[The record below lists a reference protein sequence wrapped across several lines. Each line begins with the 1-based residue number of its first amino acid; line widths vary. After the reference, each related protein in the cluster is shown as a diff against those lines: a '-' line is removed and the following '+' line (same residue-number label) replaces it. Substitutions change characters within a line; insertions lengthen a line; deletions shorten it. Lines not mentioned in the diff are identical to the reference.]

1 MHAPHD
7 LAAAAVAPPCRLVIS
22 ISNRYHFVE
31 RSYGKSTRSVRLP
44 ETADTANATAG
55 YYAGVL
61 TVTLPKKE
69 APAARRLQIPVVGGD
84 GKAPTEGGDTPAAES
99 MDAEN

>member
-1 MHAPHD
+1 MI
-7 LAAAAVAPPCRLVIS
+7 L

-44 ETADTANATAG
+44 ETADTSKATAV
-55 YYAGVL
+55 YSAGVL
-61 TVTLPKKE
+61 TVAFPKKE

-84 GKAPTEGGDTPAAES
+84 GKASTEGGDTPAAES
-99 MDAEN
+99 MDPEN